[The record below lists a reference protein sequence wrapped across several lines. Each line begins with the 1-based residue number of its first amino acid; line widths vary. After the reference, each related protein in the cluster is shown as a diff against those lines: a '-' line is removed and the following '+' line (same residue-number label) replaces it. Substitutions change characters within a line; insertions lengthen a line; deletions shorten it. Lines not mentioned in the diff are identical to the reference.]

1 MNDRDDGEDRSNR
14 QVDRSFFWE
23 ALLEEQE
30 KRQVRMVAELKDAIR
45 AGIMSGPGVPAEEV
59 FDRLEEKYAA
69 MGEGRHD

>member
-1 MNDRDDGEDRSNR
+1 M
-14 QVDRSFFWE
+14 
-23 ALLEEQE
+23 EEQE
-30 KRQVRMVAELKDAIR
+30 KRQASMVEELKDAIR